1 MNLRFLNIAPR
12 ASLCFALITF
22 LVIGLGLFSY
32 IQMGNLRDTE
42 QAIETN
48 WLPSIQTSDDIQ
60 IGLLEARL
68 AATRLLTA
76 RDTAERDMATEQL
89 TKARATLTDRIGY
102 YGANLVSSDEERTL
116 FNHASAL
123 ITNYIEGA
131 TQLVQLS
138 THDPEQAITFANTE
152 LRNRALVVQ
161 TTLTQL
167 RELNARGATQS
178 GATAKEAY
186 SNSVTVVA
194 VVVSVSVVMTIIL
207 ALLLTRSIVTPIN
220 ESLQL
225 AQGIAEG
232 DLTRPIVVTGA
243 DEASRLTAALAQM
256 QTSLRETIQEI
267 TKSSTQLSGAAVEMT
282 SITEAAG
289 KTLRQQNSEIEQA
302 ATAVNQMSA
311 AVEEVA
317 QNATSTSEAARES
330 TESAKFGNLRVGDTL
345 KAIHT
350 LTAQVE
356 VTSEQIQGLAGQ
368 AQDISKV
375 LNVIRAIAQQTNLL
389 ALNAAIEAARAG
401 EQGRGFAVVADEVR
415 ALAHRTHTSTQEI
428 EEMIAAIQQQSVSA
442 VTAMQLSATLAHET
456 KQAADEAGRSLESI
470 THSVRQIDDRN
481 SQIATASEEQASV
494 AREVD
499 RNLTSIRDLAIQ
511 SDQGTRQ
518 TLHASNELSRLAA
531 GLNVMVQRF
540 RV

>member
-1 MNLRFLNIAPR
+1 MNLRSLNIAPR
-12 ASLCFALITF
+12 ASLCFTLITL

-32 IQMGNLRDTE
+32 LQMGSLRNAE
-42 QAIETN
+42 QAIELN
-48 WLPSIQTSDDIQ
+48 WLPSIRTSDDIQ

-89 TKARATLTDRIGY
+89 TKARATLAERMGY
-102 YGANLVSSDEERTL
+102 YSANLVSSDKERTL
-116 FNHASAL
+116 FNNASAL
-123 ITNYIEGA
+123 ITGYIEGT
-131 TQLVQLS
+131 TQLEQLS
-138 THDPEQAITFANTE
+138 TRDPEQAVTFANTE

-267 TKSSTQLSGAAVEMT
+267 AKSSTQLSGAAVEMT
-282 SITEAAG
+282 SITEASS

-345 KAIHT
+345 KAINT

-415 ALAHRTHTSTQEI
+415 ALAHRTQTSTQEI

-518 TLHASNELSRLAA
+518 TLNASNELSRLAA
-531 GLNVMVQRF
+531 GLNLMVQRF

>member
-1 MNLRFLNIAPR
+1 MNLRSLNIALR
-12 ASLCFALITF
+12 ASLCFTLITL
-22 LVIGLGLFSY
+22 LVVGLGLFSY
-32 IQMGNLRDTE
+32 LQMGNLRNAE

-48 WLPSIQTSDDIQ
+48 WLPSIRTSDDIQ
-60 IGLLEARL
+60 VALLELRL
-68 AATRLLTA
+68 AATRLLSS
-76 RDTAERDMATEQL
+76 RNSDERASTTQQIN
-89 TKARATLTDRIGY
+89 KARATLAERINY
-102 YGANLVSSDEERTL
+102 YRANLISSEAERTL
-116 FNHASAL
+116 FNDASAL
-123 ITNYIEGA
+123 MTRYVDG
-131 TQLVQLS
+131 TVQLEQVS
-138 THDPEQAITFANTE
+138 ASDPEQAVAFANNE
-152 LRNRALVVQ
+152 LRDRALAIQ
-161 TTLTQL
+161 AKLTEL

-178 GATAKEAY
+178 GVSAKDAY
-186 SNSVTVVA
+186 SKSIIVVGS
-194 VVVSVSVVMTIIL
+194 VVSVSVFLTIVL

-225 AQGIAEG
+225 AQRIAEG
-232 DLTRPIVVTGA
+232 DLTQPIIITGT

-256 QTSLRETIQEI
+256 QTSLRDTLQEI
-267 TKSSTQLSGAAVEMT
+267 AKSSTQLSEAAVEMT
-282 SITEAAG
+282 TITEAAS

-302 ATAVNQMSA
+302 ATAVNEMSA

-345 KAIHT
+345 KAINT

-375 LNVIRAIAQQTNLL
+375 LSVIRAIAQQTNLL

-442 VTAMQLSATLAHET
+442 VTAMHLSATLAHET

-499 RNLTSIRDLAIQ
+499 RNLTSIRDLAVQ

-518 TLHASNELSRLAA
+518 TLHASNELSRLAV
-531 GLNVMVQRF
+531 GLSQMVQRF

>member
-1 MNLRFLNIAPR
+1 MNLRSLNIAPR
-12 ASLCFALITF
+12 ASLCFALITL
-22 LVIGLGLFSY
+22 LVVGLGVFSY
-32 IQMGNLRDTE
+32 LQMGNLRDAE

-48 WLPSIQTSDDIQ
+48 WLPSIRTSDDIQ
-60 IGLLEARL
+60 VALLELRL
-68 AATRLLTA
+68 SATRLLSS
-76 RDTAERDMATEQL
+76 RNGEERASTTQQI
-89 TKARATLTDRIGY
+89 TKARSALAERLDY
-102 YGANLVSSDEERTL
+102 YRANLISSDAERTL
-116 FNHASAL
+116 FNDTAAL
-123 ITNYIEGA
+123 MTRYIEGT
-131 TQLVQLS
+131 TQLEEVS
-138 THDPEQAITFANTE
+138 ANDTEQAVAFANGE
-152 LRNRALVVQ
+152 LRQRALAIQ
-161 TTLTQL
+161 TKLSEL

-178 GATAKEAY
+178 GVSAKAAY
-186 SNSVTVVA
+186 SNSVLVVGI
-194 VVVSVSVVMTIIL
+194 VVSVSVIMTIVL

-232 DLTRPIVVTGA
+232 DLTQPITISGT

-256 QTSLRETIQEI
+256 QTSLRDTIQEI
-267 TKSSTQLSGAAVEMT
+267 AKSSTQLSDAAVEMT
-282 SITEAAG
+282 TITEAAS

-302 ATAVNQMSA
+302 ATAVNEMSA

-330 TESAKFGNLRVGDTL
+330 TESARTGNLRVGDTL
-345 KAIHT
+345 KAINT

-356 VTSEQIQGLAGQ
+356 VTSQQIQGLAGQ

-375 LNVIRAIAQQTNLL
+375 LSVIRAIAQQTNLL

-428 EEMIAAIQQQSVSA
+428 EEMISAIQQQSVSA
-442 VTAMQLSATLAHET
+442 VTAMQLSADLAHET

-511 SDQGTRQ
+511 SDHGTRQ
-518 TLHASNELSRLAA
+518 TLHASNELSRLAV
-531 GLNVMVQRF
+531 GLHQMVQRF